1 MSHDDY
7 RVLAARIRTEIGD
20 IERVVGK
27 AERAVSPIRQHPAED
42 IYVDAAAHNL
52 HDFYSALE
60 RLFLQIAK
68 VVDRAVPE
76 GERWHRDLL
85 EQMCLSMPALRP
97 PVLQAST
104 ASQLDEYLRVR
115 HVVCNDYSFQIHPQ
129 RVVQLV
135 DAMRPLFKE
144 VTERLK
150 QFAQLLEQWSGEAER
165 G

>member
-7 RVLAARIRTEIGD
+7 RVLAARIRAELED
-20 IERVVGK
+20 IERVVDK
-27 AERAVSPIRQHPAED
+27 AERAVRLIHQQPEED
-42 IYVDAAAHNL
+42 LYVDAAAHNL

-68 VVDRAVPE
+68 VVDRSVPE

-85 EQMCLSMPALRP
+85 EQMCLPMSTLRP
-97 PVLQAST
+97 SVIEANT
-104 ASQLDEYLRVR
+104 ASQLDEYLRFR
-115 HVVCNDYSFQIHPQ
+115 HVVRNVYSFHIHPQ

-135 DAMRPLFKE
+135 DAMRPLFQE
-144 VTERLK
+144 VAEQLK

>member
-7 RVLAARIRTEIGD
+7 RVLAVRIRSEIHS

-27 AERAVSPIRQHPAED
+27 AEHAALLIRQHPGED

-68 VVDRAVPE
+68 VVDRSVPE
-76 GERWHRDLL
+76 GERWHRELL
-85 EQMCLSMPALRP
+85 EQMRLPMPPVRP
-97 PVLQAST
+97 PVLQART
-104 ASQLDEYLRVR
+104 VLQLDEYLRFR
-115 HVVCNDYSFQIHPQ
+115 HVVRNVYSFHIDPQ

-135 DAMRPLFKE
+135 EQIRPLFVDVAE
-144 VTERLK
+144 QLG
-150 QFAQLLEQWSGEAER
+150 QFAQMLEQWSSEAQR